1 MRQFDV
7 TRYPAIARQ
16 VGVVEHV
23 VVEPVSRQDVALVV
37 GLVERPVVAQALG
50 RQHQH
55 AVVAQFVILDDG
67 QGFEGFA
74 QTHAV
79 GDDAATKAVQLVDGA
94 HHTVALELEELF
106 PHHGIADAGGGLDN
120 TLLVHLVTAV
130 TKQVMQ
136 HHGVDGEGVT
146 VLAQG
151 LQCFK
156 HGFAPFALTLGVG
169 CSNTLQACPLV
180 IEPLGELRGFVGRF

>member
-55 AVVAQFVILDDG
+55 AVVAQFVVLDDG

-106 PHHGIADAGGGLDN
+106 H
-120 TLLVHLVTAV
+120 T
-130 TKQVMQ
+130 
-136 HHGVDGEGVT
+136 T
-146 VLAQG
+146 VLRMPVAD
-151 LQCFK
+151 
-156 HGFAPFALTLGVG
+156 LTIR
-169 CSNTLQACPLV
+169 SSSISSPLS
-180 IEPLGELRGFVGRF
+180 RNK